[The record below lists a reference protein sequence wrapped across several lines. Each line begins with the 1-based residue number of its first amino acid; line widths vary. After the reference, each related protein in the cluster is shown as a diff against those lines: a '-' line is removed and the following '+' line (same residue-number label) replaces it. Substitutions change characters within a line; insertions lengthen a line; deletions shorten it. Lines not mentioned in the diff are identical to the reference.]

1 MALLTVEG
9 LNKFYGK
16 NHVLKSI
23 TFDIHPGDL
32 IGLVGPNG
40 SGKSTLMRSVL
51 NLEPIKE
58 GTIRLLGE
66 IKKEDTKFFKYL
78 TFLPSENHLYDHLT
92 GRDHMAFIANV
103 HSLDRNCINKVIDK
117 VGIGGYV
124 DQTVKS
130 YSYGMRQRLLIALSI
145 LPEPKLIFMDEPF
158 NGLDPTSVIELK
170 QLVRELNQ
178 EGITLMISTH
188 NLNILQD
195 LTNDIWFIK
204 DGALNKSYQKESLVY
219 LIEIDESDVEYVKTE
234 IAGSNID
241 INEDKNTLIIKD
253 KSQLN
258 NYLQVLIRKNINIK
272 SVNENRTSL
281 EQTYKEIYEIS

>member
-1 MALLTVEG
+1 
-9 LNKFYGK
+9 
-16 NHVLKSI
+16 
-23 TFDIHPGDL
+23 
-32 IGLVGPNG
+32 
-40 SGKSTLMRSVL
+40 
-51 NLEPIKE
+51 
-58 GTIRLLGE
+58 
-66 IKKEDTKFFKYL
+66 
-78 TFLPSENHLYDHLT
+78 
-92 GRDHMAFIANV
+92 
-103 HSLDRNCINKVIDK
+103 
-117 VGIGGYV
+117 
-124 DQTVKS
+124 
-130 YSYGMRQRLLIALSI
+130 
-145 LPEPKLIFMDEPF
+145 
-158 NGLDPTSVIELK
+158 
-170 QLVRELNQ
+170 
-178 EGITLMISTH
+178 MISTH